1 MTDKI
6 FQIAIDGP
14 SGAGKSTIAKAVA
27 ARLGIDY
34 IDTGAMYR
42 AVGLKMKRLG
52 IPMKEDDRLLAML
65 EDTDIDFS
73 KGKVYLDGEDVSGL
87 IRTEEISKAASDC
100 SAFASVR
107 RKLVQLQQKMGLT
120 YIFITH
126 DLSVVN
132 HFSDEIAVMYL
143 GSIVEKAP
151 SEELFANP
159 IHPYTKALLSAIP
172 IPDLHN
178 KRQRISLKGEITSPI
193 NLPDECRFAN
203 RCFECEQKCR
213 AGIPPL
219 VEVSPNHFVAC
230 FNHGV

>member
-52 IPMKEDDRLLAML
+52 IPMKEDDTLLAML

-107 RKLVQLQQKMGLT
+107 RKLVQLQQKMGRAKSVIMDGRDIGTVVLKDAPYKFFLT
-120 YIFITH
+120 A
-126 DLSVVN
+126 N
-132 HFSDEIAVMYL
+132 DEERAMRRYKEL
-143 GSIVEKAP
+143 LEKGETQ
-151 SEELFANP
+151 SFEEVLE
-159 IHPYTKALLSAIP
+159 KL
-172 IPDLHN
+172 
-178 KRQRISLKGEITSPI
+178 RQRDLNDSTREVTPLRRAEDAEEIDSTNMSI
-193 NLPDECRFAN
+193 DE
-203 RCFECEQKCR
+203 
-213 AGIPPL
+213 
-219 VEVSPNHFVAC
+219 VVSYICKKIV
-230 FNHGV
+230 

>member
-52 IPMKEDDRLLAML
+52 IPMKEDDTLLAML

-107 RKLVQLQQKMGLT
+107 RKLVQLQQKMGRAKSVIMDGRDIGTVVLKDAPYKFFLT
-120 YIFITH
+120 A
-126 DLSVVN
+126 N
-132 HFSDEIAVMYL
+132 DEERAMRRYKEL
-143 GSIVEKAP
+143 LEKGEKQ
-151 SEELFANP
+151 SFEEVLE
-159 IHPYTKALLSAIP
+159 KL
-172 IPDLHN
+172 
-178 KRQRISLKGEITSPI
+178 RQRDLNDSTREVTPLRKAEDAEEIDSTNMSI
-193 NLPDECRFAN
+193 DEVVSYI
-203 RCFECEQKCR
+203 CEK
-213 AGIPPL
+213 I
-219 VEVSPNHFVAC
+219 V
-230 FNHGV
+230 

>member
-52 IPMKEDDRLLAML
+52 IPMKEDDTLLAML

-107 RKLVQLQQKMGLT
+107 RKLVQLQQKMGRAKSVIMDGRDIGTVVLKGAPYKFFLT
-120 YIFITH
+120 A
-126 DLSVVN
+126 N
-132 HFSDEIAVMYL
+132 DEERAMRRYKEL
-143 GSIVEKAP
+143 AEKGEAQ
-151 SEELFANP
+151 SFEEVLE
-159 IHPYTKALLSAIP
+159 KL
-172 IPDLHN
+172 
-178 KRQRISLKGEITSPI
+178 RQRDLNDSTREVTPLRRSDDAEEIDSTNMSIDEVVSYICEKIS
-193 NLPDECRFAN
+193 
-203 RCFECEQKCR
+203 
-213 AGIPPL
+213 
-219 VEVSPNHFVAC
+219 
-230 FNHGV
+230 

>member
-42 AVGLKMKRLG
+42 AVGLKMKRLR

-107 RKLVQLQQKMGLT
+107 RKLVQLQQKMGRAKSVIMDGRDIGTVVLKDAPYKFFLT
-120 YIFITH
+120 A
-126 DLSVVN
+126 N
-132 HFSDEIAVMYL
+132 DEERAMRRYKEL
-143 GSIVEKAP
+143 AEKGEAQ
-151 SEELFANP
+151 SFEEVLE
-159 IHPYTKALLSAIP
+159 KL
-172 IPDLHN
+172 
-178 KRQRISLKGEITSPI
+178 RQRDLNDSTREVTPLRRSDDAEEIDSTNMSIDEVVSYICEKIS
-193 NLPDECRFAN
+193 
-203 RCFECEQKCR
+203 
-213 AGIPPL
+213 
-219 VEVSPNHFVAC
+219 
-230 FNHGV
+230 